1 VKTELATNLQHQAP
15 KILAELHQS
24 KEPILITEQGS
35 PSAYLVN
42 VTDYEQMLERMK
54 LLEGIAKGEK
64 AIQEGQVLS
73 HDEAKEAMKKWLK

>member
-1 VKTELATNLQHQAP
+1 VKTELATNLQHQAQ
-15 KILAELHQS
+15 KILAELHKS

-35 PSAYLVN
+35 PSAYLVD

-73 HDEAKEAMKKWLK
+73 HNEAKKKILQ